1 MEKKKKIQEMIKA
14 KYATPRPDERIVKD
28 RDGKVSTQAPAAQ
41 LLSLPQVARGCPD
54 RSFTSWTC
62 CRIVMP

>member
-28 RDGKVSTQAPAAQ
+28 RDGKVSTQAPAA
-41 LLSLPQVARGCPD
+41 
-54 RSFTSWTC
+54 
-62 CRIVMP
+62 